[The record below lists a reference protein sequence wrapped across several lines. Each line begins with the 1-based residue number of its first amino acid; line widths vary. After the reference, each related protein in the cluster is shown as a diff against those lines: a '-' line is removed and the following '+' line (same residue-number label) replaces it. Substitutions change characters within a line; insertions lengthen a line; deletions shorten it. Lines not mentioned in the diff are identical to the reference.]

1 MDLKKVLNYFRF
13 SKEQSAGVLSLFV
26 VVVVLQLSN
35 LYMDFSKIVVDSPEN
50 NLDVKSSYC

>member
-1 MDLKKVLNYFRF
+1 MDLKVLNYFRF

-35 LYMDFSKIVVDSPEN
+35 LYGSENSLDSPEN
-50 NLDVKSSYC
+50 NLDVKSLLLIH

>member
-26 VVVVLQLSN
+26 VVVVFATFQLVYGLQ
-35 LYMDFSKIVVDSPEN
+35 
-50 NLDVKSSYC
+50 